1 MLPEEEGR
9 EPSDQESL
17 DDEYVRMGFVDLML
31 LVLAHV
37 FCGGAGFKVSCKR
50 H

>member
-9 EPSDQESL
+9 ESSE
-17 DDEYVRMGFVDLML
+17 DEFVPMGFVDLIL
-31 LVLAHV
+31 LALAHV
-37 FCGGAGFKVSCKR
+37 FCGAAGFKVLCKR